1 MAVWVVVETATLD
14 GVEGGVVSGLV
25 DGDGDGDGV
34 GVETI
39 VTFLRSLK
47 QVREVP

>member
-25 DGDGDGDGV
+25 DGDGDGV